1 MVGNP
6 RSGCP
11 PPFPEWRK
19 SRLGM
24 DVVEEEPSGMASNGR
39 QAGAP
44 RVVIVGG
51 GFGGL
56 YAARALASAP
66 VQITLVDQRNYHL
79 FQPLLYQVAT
89 AALSPG
95 NIAQPIRLLLRR
107 YRNVRVLQAQVTAVD
122 LARRRLQLA
131 DGTLDYDYLI
141 LATGARH
148 SYFGHDEWAPVA
160 PGLKSLDDALE
171 IRRRILSAFEEAE
184 RATDPAVRRALLTFV
199 IVGGGPT
206 GVELAGAIAE
216 IARHTVAGEFR
227 AIDPTQA
234 RVILLEGQGRILGP
248 FPEDLSASAVQALR
262 NLGVE
267 VRTGAIVTEITPDAV
282 HVGDDVIPTR
292 TALWAAGVAASPLG
306 RSLNVP
312 LDRSGRVL
320 VEPDLTLPGH
330 PEAYVVGDLAAYTHQ
345 GDKPL
350 PGVAQ
355 VAIQEGQAAAEN
367 IRRTIAGQR
376 RKKFHYVDRGNLAT
390 IGRGAAVADINGRHL
405 TGHAAWLVWLMVHIL
420 YLIGF
425 EKRLLVLTQWA
436 RSYLTH
442 DRGVRLITME
452 ERPLAVP
459 PPPQRPV
466 PAASADGAATGAVPA
481 AGSDLPTWTQLA
493 TPLRVRDVMTRDVV
507 TVPPTLPVQAV
518 AALLGERRL
527 AGVPVVDDAGRV
539 LGMISELDVMSREGA
554 TAADI
559 MTRDVT
565 SVTEDTD
572 VDEVSQLF
580 VNQRLRRVPVLAGQR
595 LVGLVS
601 RSDVLRGV
609 LRAAQAVPAAPHA

>member
-1 MVGNP
+1 
-6 RSGCP
+6 
-11 PPFPEWRK
+11 
-19 SRLGM
+19 
-24 DVVEEEPSGMASNGR
+24 MASNGR
-39 QAGAP
+39 SGGAP

-107 YRNVRVLQAQVTAVD
+107 HRNVRVLQAQVTGVD
-122 LARRRLQLA
+122 LARRQLQLA

-141 LATGARH
+141 LAPGARH
-148 SYFGHDEWAPVA
+148 SYFGHDEWAPLA

-171 IRRRILSAFEEAE
+171 IRRRILSAFEDAE

-227 AIDPTQA
+227 AIDPTKA
-234 RVILLEGQGRILGP
+234 RVILLEGLPRILSA
-248 FPEDLSASAVQALR
+248 FPEDLAASATQALR
-262 NLGVE
+262 ALGVE
-267 VRTGAIVTEITPDAV
+267 VRTGAIVTKITPDAV
-282 HVGDDVIPTR
+282 YVGDEVIPTR

-312 LDRSGRVL
+312 LDRSGRVI
-320 VEPDLTLPGH
+320 VEPDLTIPGH
-330 PEAYVVGDLAAYTHQ
+330 PEVYVVGDLAAYTHQ

-367 IRRTIAGQR
+367 IRRTLAGKR
-376 RKKFHYVDRGNLAT
+376 RKRFHYVDRGNLAT
-390 IGRGAAVADINGRHL
+390 IGRGVAVADIKGRHL
-405 TGHAAWLVWLMVHIL
+405 TGQAAWLVWLLVHIL

-425 EKRLLVLTQWA
+425 EKRLLVLVQWA
-436 RSYLTH
+436 KSYLTH

-452 ERPLAVP
+452 EPPAALPAPAPRPAAPAAAAPSGDGASAAP
-459 PPPQRPV
+459 PP
-466 PAASADGAATGAVPA
+466 AAPT
-481 AGSDLPTWTQLA
+481 DLPTWTQLA

-507 TVPPTLPVQAV
+507 TVPPTMPVREV
-518 AALLGERRL
+518 AALLDERRL
-527 AGVPVVDDAGRV
+527 AGVPVVDEAGRV

-559 MTRDVT
+559 MTREVT
-565 SVTEDTD
+565 SVAEDTD
-572 VDEVSQLF
+572 VDDLSQLF
-580 VNQRLRRVPVLAGQR
+580 LNQRLRRVPVLAGER
-595 LVGLVS
+595 LVGIVS

-609 LRAAQAVPAAPHA
+609 LRAAQAAGRQP

>member
-1 MVGNP
+1 
-6 RSGCP
+6 
-11 PPFPEWRK
+11 
-19 SRLGM
+19 
-24 DVVEEEPSGMASNGR
+24 MASDGR

-95 NIAQPIRLLLRR
+95 NIAQPIRMLLRR
-107 YRNVRVLQAQVTAVD
+107 HRNVRVLQARATGID
-122 LARRRLQLA
+122 LARRRVQLA
-131 DGTLDYDYLI
+131 DGALDYDYLI
-141 LATGARH
+141 LAAGARH
-148 SYFGHDEWAPVA
+148 SYFGHDEWAPLA

-184 RATDPAVRRALLTFV
+184 RATDPQVRQALLTFV

-206 GVELAGAIAE
+206 GVEMAGAIAE
-216 IARHTVAGEFR
+216 IARHTVVGEFR
-227 AIDPTQA
+227 SIDPSRA
-234 RVILLEGQGRILGP
+234 RVILLEGLPRILAA
-248 FPEDLSASAVQALR
+248 FPEDLSASAERALR
-262 NLGVE
+262 SLGVE
-267 VRTGAIVTEITPDAV
+267 VRTGAIVTNITPDAV
-282 HVGDDVIPTR
+282 YVGDEKIPTR

-320 VEPDLTLPGH
+320 VEPDLTVPGH
-330 PEAYVVGDLAAYTHQ
+330 PEVYVIGDLAAFTHQ

-355 VAIQEGQAAAEN
+355 VAIQEGQAAAAN
-367 IRRTIAGQR
+367 IRRTLAGKP
-376 RKKFHYVDRGNLAT
+376 RKPFHYVDRGNLAT
-390 IGRGAAVADINGRHL
+390 IGRGAAVADIEGRHL
-405 TGHAAWLVWLMVHIL
+405 TGHTAWLVWLFVHIL

-425 EKRLLVLTQWA
+425 EKRLLVLVQWA
-436 RSYLTH
+436 RSYLTY
-442 DRGVRLITME
+442 DRGVRLITKE
-452 ERPLAVP
+452 EPPLAAPAP
-459 PPPQRPV
+459 PPRAV
-466 PAASADGAATGAVPA
+466 AAASADGPA

-493 TPLRVRDVMTRDVV
+493 APLRVRDVMTRDVV
-507 TVPPTLPVQAV
+507 TVPPTMPVQEV
-518 AALLGERRL
+518 ATLLDARHL

-539 LGMISELDVMSREGA
+539 LGMISELDVISRAGA

-565 SVTEDTD
+565 SVAEDTD
-572 VDEVSQLF
+572 VDEVSRLF
-580 VNQRLRRVPVLAGQR
+580 VNQRLRRVPVLAGDR
-595 LVGLVS
+595 LVGIVS
-601 RSDVLRGV
+601 RSDVLRGI
-609 LRAAQAVPAAPHA
+609 LRAAQAAPPAPRR

>member
-1 MVGNP
+1 
-6 RSGCP
+6 
-11 PPFPEWRK
+11 
-19 SRLGM
+19 
-24 DVVEEEPSGMASNGR
+24 MATNGR

-66 VQITLVDQRNYHL
+66 VEITVVDQRNYHL

-107 YRNVRVLQAQVTAVD
+107 HRNVRVLHAQVTGID
-122 LARRRLQLA
+122 LEHRRVQLA
-131 DGTLDYDYLI
+131 DGALEYDYLI

-171 IRRRILSAFEEAE
+171 IRRRILSAFEDAE
-184 RATDPAVRRALLTFV
+184 RVTDPAVRRALLTFV
-199 IVGGGPT
+199 VVGGGPT

-216 IARHTVAGEFR
+216 IARHTVASEFR

-234 RVILLEGQGRILGP
+234 RVILLEGQPRILGT
-248 FPEDLSASAVQALR
+248 FPEDLSASATQALR

-267 VRTGAIVTEITPDAV
+267 VKTGAIVTNITPEAV
-282 HVGDDVIPTR
+282 YVGEEVIPTR

-306 RSLNVP
+306 RTLSVP

-330 PEAYVVGDLAAYTHQ
+330 PEAYVIGDLAAYTHQ
-345 GDKPL
+345 DDKPL

-355 VAIQEGQAAAEN
+355 VAIQEGQTAAEN
-367 IRRTIAGQR
+367 IRRTVAGQR
-376 RKKFHYVDRGNLAT
+376 RKRFHYVDRGNLAT
-390 IGRGAAVADINGRHL
+390 IGRGAAVADIEGRHL

-425 EKRLLVLTQWA
+425 EKRLLVLMQWA

-442 DRGVRLITME
+442 GRGVRLITTE
-452 ERPLAVP
+452 ERPPAP
-459 PPPQRPV
+459 PA
-466 PAASADGAATGAVPA
+466 PAARAAAAAVAGDGAAARVGAA
-481 AGSDLPTWTQLA
+481 ASDLPTWTQLS
-493 TPLRVRDVMTRDVV
+493 TPLRMRDVMTTDVI
-507 TVPPTLPVQAV
+507 TVPPTMPVRDV

-527 AGVPVVDDAGRV
+527 AGVPVVDDGGRV

-565 SVTEDTD
+565 SVAEDTD

-580 VNQRLRRVPVLAGQR
+580 VNQRLRRVPVLAGER

-609 LRAAQAVPAAPHA
+609 LRAAQTATAASHE